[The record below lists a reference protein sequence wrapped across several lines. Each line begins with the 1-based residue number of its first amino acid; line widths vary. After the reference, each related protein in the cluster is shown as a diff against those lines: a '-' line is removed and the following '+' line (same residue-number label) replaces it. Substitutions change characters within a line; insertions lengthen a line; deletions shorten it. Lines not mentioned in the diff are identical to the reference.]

1 MTEILEKK
9 DVAKMFKLPKSTID
23 RMVTMGQIP
32 FIRMG
37 KRSVRFS
44 RDRLEKWLEERENVE
59 VTYNRD

>member
-9 DVAKMFKLPKSTID
+9 DVAKMFKLPKSAID
-23 RMVTMGQIP
+23 RMVNTGQIP

-44 RDRLEKWLEERENVE
+44 KDRLEKWLKERENVE

>member
-1 MTEILEKK
+1 MPEILKK
-9 DVAKMFKLPKSTID
+9 EDVAKMFKLPKSAID
-23 RMVTMGQIP
+23 RMVTYGQIP